1 MTGYQSK
8 KNLRFADD
16 VTLSHLIDLRKLEAE
31 NERLKEALKKII
43 LFEGGNVFDV
53 LHEIHSIAVEALEES
68 DGHC

>member
-8 KNLRFADD
+8 KKSRHADEI
-16 VTLSHLIDLRKLEAE
+16 TLDHLIKLRTE
-31 NERLKEALKKII
+31 NERLKEALRKIRS
-43 LFEGGNVFDV
+43 FEGGNVFDV